1 MKYLSETLI
10 VETGEEIDSVMNDIT
25 SNNSAVLD
33 EVAGAFDI
41 EI

>member
-1 MKYLSETLI
+1 MKYLSSTLE
-10 VETGEEIDSVMNDIT
+10 VQTEEDIDSVINTIKEE
-25 SNNSAVLD
+25 NSAVLD